1 MFTSL
6 LCRQTNLFKQSIDET
21 ELVVVADNQG
31 GGSSTAVVWCSWKQC
46 VDLIIGYG
54 KSKFCS
60 LQNILFFNCSWSF
73 LVVFLQLKKYFQKWC
88 NLEGGGTEGQK
99 EIIKW

>member
-31 GGSSTAVVWCSWKQC
+31 GGSSTAVV
-46 VDLIIGYG
+46 
-54 KSKFCS
+54 
-60 LQNILFFNCSWSF
+60 
-73 LVVFLQLKKYFQKWC
+73 
-88 NLEGGGTEGQK
+88 
-99 EIIKW
+99 